1 MWHFF
6 YGVQIPLSLFGFDS
20 WGFWAWTLDWD
31 LPLCLSIIWKYS
43 QHRLYERINYGTFLI
58 WIKSQWKHND
68 KYIWAQKAISCSLEP
83 SYIIQALTRRD
94 RQTGHRFTTPRAVIH
109 VTRLYLKYKHK
120 RIISLSPGSEC
131 LSDAQCLCQNP
142 LMPHLTPLC
151 RIFSNVIQLRTIGD
165 WNKYRLESAI
175 IYCSESLT
183 TIIWCLFRWLTI

>member
-1 MWHFF
+1 MAFLTLGWGWWVAHEILVTAQRTNSPFPWACQL
-6 YGVQIPLSLFGFDS
+6 YGN
-20 WGFWAWTLDWD
+20 T
-31 LPLCLSIIWKYS
+31 
-43 QHRLYERINYGTFLI
+43 HRLYERINYGTFLI

-151 RIFSNVIQLRTIGD
+151 QIFDVMCDSVANH
-165 WNKYRLESAI
+165 WWLEQV
-175 IYCSESLT
+175 
-183 TIIWCLFRWLTI
+183 